1 MQQCPSPAKDSF
13 LIFPCVDGEL
23 PQFTNSR
30 LTSDAFGGE
39 KSVLKRGKTAL
50 VCIGVACSLCLTS
63 GAQQAPG
70 APSIARKT
78 GTVKSVQGN
87 AIVLRDDAGQELKV
101 TIQPDARILRVAP
114 GQTNL
119 KSAVPMTAAEIQPG
133 DRMLVR
139 ARPGESAD
147 SLLASAVIVMRQS
160 DVAEK
165 QQQERMEWQRH
176 GTGGIVTAID
186 SNAGTATLSVTP
198 TQSVLVKMTRDTEF
212 LRYAPNSVK
221 FEDAQKSRFSDIK
234 IGDQLRARGT
244 RSPDGKEITAD
255 QVISGTF
262 RNIAGSIT
270 AINPGASTI
279 TVKDVLS
286 KKSTTVKVTADSE
299 MRNVPEPLARRIAFF
314 LKSPEAAEAAR
325 FQQRGGRQF
334 ARGGPGGLRPG
345 GPPDFQQII
354 NRLPPVTLSDLKKDE
369 AVMIVST
376 PGSGNSEVTAIT
388 LLSGV
393 EPILTSNTSEA
404 AALLNGWNLSAP
416 EGDAGPQ

>member
-1 MQQCPSPAKDSF
+1 M
-13 LIFPCVDGEL
+13 
-23 PQFTNSR
+23 
-30 LTSDAFGGE
+30 
-39 KSVLKRGKTAL
+39 LKRGKTAL

>member
-1 MQQCPSPAKDSF
+1 M
-13 LIFPCVDGEL
+13 
-23 PQFTNSR
+23 
-30 LTSDAFGGE
+30 
-39 KSVLKRGKTAL
+39 LKRGKRAL
-50 VCIGVACSLCLTS
+50 AYIGVACSLCVIS
-63 GAQQAPG
+63 GAQQATG
-70 APSIARKT
+70 ASGLARKT

-87 AIVLRDDAGQELKV
+87 AIVLRDDAGQEIKV
-101 TIQPDARILRVAP
+101 TIQPNARILQVAP

-119 KSAVPMTAAEIQPG
+119 KSAVAMTVAEIQAG

-139 ARPGESAD
+139 GQRGESAD

-176 GTGGIVTAID
+176 GTGGIVTRTD
-186 SNAGTATLSVTP
+186 PDTGTVTLSVTP
-198 TQSVLVKMTRDTEF
+198 TQNVVVKVTRDTEF
-212 LRYAPNSVK
+212 LRYAPDSVK

-262 RNIAGSIT
+262 RNIAGTIT
-270 AINPGASTI
+270 AIHPGASTI

-286 KKSTTVKVTADSE
+286 KKSVTVKLMADSE
-299 MRNVPEPLARRIAFF
+299 MRNIPEPLARRIAFF
-314 LKSPEAAEAAR
+314 LKSPEAAEASAAR
-325 FQQRGGRQF
+325 FRQRGGGEF
-334 ARGGPGGLRPG
+334 ARGGPGGPRPG
-345 GPPDFQQII
+345 GPPDFQQMI
-354 NRLPPVTLSDLKKDE
+354 NRLPAVTLSDLKKDE

-376 PGSGNSEVTAIT
+376 PGSGNSDVTAIT

>member
-1 MQQCPSPAKDSF
+1 M
-13 LIFPCVDGEL
+13 
-23 PQFTNSR
+23 
-30 LTSDAFGGE
+30 
-39 KSVLKRGKTAL
+39 LKRGKRAL
-50 VCIGVACSLCLTS
+50 AYIGVACSLCLIS

-70 APSIARKT
+70 ASGVARKT

-87 AIVLRDDAGQELKV
+87 AIVLRDDAGQEIKV
-101 TIQPDARILRVAP
+101 TIQDNARILRVAP

-119 KSAVPMTAAEIQPG
+119 KSAEPMRAAEIRAGDRILVRGQPG
-133 DRMLVR
+133 
-139 ARPGESAD
+139 ENAD
-147 SLLASAVIVMRQS
+147 SMLASAVIVMRQS

-176 GTGGIVTAID
+176 GTGGIVTAIG
-186 SNAGTATLSVTP
+186 SEAGTVTLAVTP
-198 TQSVLVKMTRDTEF
+198 TQSVVVKVTSGTEF

-221 FEDAQKSRFSDIK
+221 FEDAQKSSFSDIK
-234 IGDQLRARGT
+234 AGDQLRARGT
-244 RSPDGKEITAD
+244 HSPDGKEMTAD

-262 RNIAGSIT
+262 RNIAGTIT
-270 AINPGASTI
+270 AIHPDASTV

-286 KKSTTVKVTADSE
+286 KKSVIVKLTADSE

-314 LKSPEAAEAAR
+314 LKSPEAAEAAAAR
-325 FQQRGGRQF
+325 FRQRGGGEF
-334 ARGGPGGLRPG
+334 ARGGPGGQRPG
-345 GPPDFQQII
+345 GPPDFQQMI
-354 NRLPPVTLSDLKKDE
+354 NRLPAVKLSALKKDD

-376 PGSGNSEVTAIT
+376 PDAGNSEVTAIT

>member
-1 MQQCPSPAKDSF
+1 M
-13 LIFPCVDGEL
+13 
-23 PQFTNSR
+23 
-30 LTSDAFGGE
+30 
-39 KSVLKRGKTAL
+39 LKRGKIAL
-50 VCIGVACSLCLTS
+50 AYIGLACSLCLIS
-63 GAQQAPG
+63 WAQQALG
-70 APSIARKT
+70 ASGIARKT

-87 AIVLRDDAGQELKV
+87 AIVLRDDAGQDIKV
-101 TIQPDARILRVAP
+101 TIQESARILRVAP

-119 KSAVPMTAAEIQPG
+119 KSAVSMTAAEIRAG

-139 ARPGESAD
+139 GQPGGSAD
-147 SLLASAVIVMRQS
+147 SLLASAVIVMRQT

-176 GTGGIVTAID
+176 GTGGIVTGID
-186 SNAGTATLSVTP
+186 SDAGTVTLSVTP
-198 TQSVLVKMTRDTEF
+198 TQSVIVKVTRNTEF
-212 LRYAPNSVK
+212 LRYAPSSVK
-221 FEDAQKSRFSDIK
+221 FEDAQKSSFSDIK
-234 IGDQLRARGT
+234 TGDQLRARGT

-262 RNIAGSIT
+262 RNIAGTIT
-270 AINPGASTI
+270 AIHPGVSTI

-286 KKSTTVKVTADSE
+286 KKSVTVKLTADSE

-314 LKSPEAAEAAR
+314 LKSPEAAEAAAAR
-325 FQQRGGRQF
+325 FRQRGGGES
-334 ARGGPGGLRPG
+334 ARGGPGGQRPG
-345 GPPDFQQII
+345 GPPDFQQMI
-354 NRLPPVTLSDLKKDE
+354 NRLPAVTLSDLKKDE

-376 PGSGNSEVTAIT
+376 PGGGNSDLTAIT

-416 EGDAGPQ
+416 EGEAGPQ